1 MSIRLVKKEDAIQ
14 ITGIFNDAIAEGGA
28 NAFTEKVDTA
38 HFDNK
43 IELSIQS
50 PYKMIVAHTDDI
62 ITGFAY
68 LSPYRKERKALSD
81 SAEISFYIDQNHR
94 NQGLAGK
101 LISTLEQLAF
111 DNGIIS
117 IFAII
122 LESNISSIRLVEKYS
137 YDKWAFLPKVCKTQ
151 DGRIGQFYYGK
162 VLE

>member
-1 MSIRLVKKEDAIQ
+1 MNIRLVEKEDATQ

-28 NAFTEKVDTA
+28 NAFTEKVDIT

-43 IELSIQS
+43 IEQSIQT
-50 PYKMIVAHTDDI
+50 PYKMIVAHIDSI

-81 SAEISFYIDQNHR
+81 SAEISFYIHR
-94 NQGLAGK
+94 KYRNRGIASR
-101 LISTLEQLAF
+101 LITGLEQVAF
-111 DNGIIS
+111 ENSIIS

-122 LESNISSIRLVEKYS
+122 LESNTSSIRLVEKQS
-137 YDKWAFLPKVCKTQ
+137 YEKWAFLPKVCITQ
-151 DGRIGQFYYGK
+151 EGRIGQFYYGK